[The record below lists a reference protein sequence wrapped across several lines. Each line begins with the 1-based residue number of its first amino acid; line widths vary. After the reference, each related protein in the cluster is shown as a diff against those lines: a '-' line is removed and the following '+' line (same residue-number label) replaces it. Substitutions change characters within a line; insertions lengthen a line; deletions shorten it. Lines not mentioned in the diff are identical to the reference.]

1 VRRLAIALSGLLL
14 SGLAVLA
21 VGSVAAAQETP
32 EASDGAEPAVDIV
45 EMSGLVDDV
54 VADDVTKAIARAERD
69 GAEALVIQLNSKGA
83 VVSAERM
90 ARVAEAIHSSS
101 VPVAIWVGPS
111 GARALGGAG
120 QLLGAAPVTAMAPA
134 SRLGAL
140 GDPLP
145 VEGFTLD
152 FGDGSGGGERP
163 NTSRL
168 RSLTMG
174 PDEARQRGVLRLP
187 IADEGVPV
195 LRNMLLALDG
205 LEYGGRT
212 LDTAEERLS
221 ADGTKEQVL
230 IVEPRFYK
238 LPLLPRLMH
247 TVASP
252 PVTYLL
258 LAIGLSLLIF
268 EFFTAGVGVAG
279 VVGAGCVVLAGY
291 GLGALPIS
299 WWALTVLLAAFFGLA
314 IDVQT
319 GVPRAWTGIGL
330 VLFAVGSLFLFR
342 DGLRPSWITLLA
354 GIGGVALAFVVGMPS
369 MVRARFATPTIGR
382 EWMIGEL
389 GEAMVAIDPEGV
401 ALVHGAQWRA
411 RTNRATPLPRGA
423 SLRVTSI
430 DGFTLE
436 VEPEDGGARDHR
448 ERRRSRRSDHAGTG
462 GG

>member
-1 VRRLAIALSGLLL
+1 VRRLAIALGGLLL
-14 SGLAVLA
+14 SGMAVLA
-21 VGSVAAAQETP
+21 VAGGASAQGPPATDS
-32 EASDGAEPAVDIV
+32 APAVDIV

-54 VADDVTKAIARAERD
+54 VADDVTKAIERAERD
-69 GAEALVIQLNSKGA
+69 GAEALVIQLNSRGA
-83 VVSAERM
+83 VVSPERL
-90 ARVAEAIHSSS
+90 ARLAEAIHDST

-120 QLLGAAPVTAMAPA
+120 QLLGAAAVNAMAPA
-134 SRLGAL
+134 SRLGDF
-140 GDPLP
+140 GEPLP
-145 VEGFTLD
+145 VDGFTLD
-152 FGDGSGGGERP
+152 FGDGTAEQGP
-163 NTSRL
+163 NVTRL
-168 RSLTMG
+168 HSFMMG

-187 IADEGVPV
+187 ITDEGVPV

-212 LDTAEERLS
+212 LNTAEERLA

-230 IVEPRFYK
+230 VVEPRFYK
-238 LPLLPRLMH
+238 LPLVPRLMH

-279 VVGAGCVVLAGY
+279 VVGAGCVVLACY
-291 GLGALPIS
+291 GLGVLPVNG
-299 WWALTVLLAAFFGLA
+299 WALGLLFVAFFGLA

-330 VLFAVGSLFLFR
+330 ALFAVASMFLFQ

-354 GIGGVALAFVVGMPS
+354 GIGGVAVAFIVGMPS

-382 EWMIGEL
+382 EWMVGEL
-389 GEAMVAIDPEGV
+389 GEAVVAVDPEGV
-401 ALVHGAQWRA
+401 ALVRGAQWRA
-411 RTNRATPLPRGA
+411 RTNRATPLPKGA
-423 SLRVTSI
+423 RLRVTGI

-436 VEPEDGGARDHR
+436 VEPEEGGARDHR
-448 ERRRSRRSDHAGTG
+448 ERRRSRRPDHAGTPG
-462 GG
+462 D